1 MVKTNYIAKIMDYGR
16 SYFGNLGNNQL
27 PSSGTIGRT
36 IFNSKVCSKLAP
48 ENVGYNFF
56 EYGLMERN
64 YYISSL
70 MRNKSHDLR
79 LAKIATI
86 ISVKMNRMF
95 NNRIVYDGDF
105 GTPEKETDGSG
116 KLNNVSDMFHFL
128 ESICVDGIIS
138 VGPHDTSVG
147 TIVVNMTKKLCAK
160 KMVFVSA

>member
-79 LAKIATI
+79 L
-86 ISVKMNRMF
+86 VY
-95 NNRIVYDGDF
+95 IVS
-105 GTPEKETDGSG
+105 T
-116 KLNNVSDMFHFL
+116 
-128 ESICVDGIIS
+128 
-138 VGPHDTSVG
+138 
-147 TIVVNMTKKLCAK
+147 MTKKSMNCSMVVSIMKDNLVLQK
-160 KMVFVSA
+160 KNRMEVKI